1 MSTAALADTY
11 RLIAELLLH
20 PDDRDEA
27 RIAALSPALGSVAPP
42 VRADI
47 ERFLADPGSGS
58 SHEYVQTLELSPPCP
73 LYLGVYLFEEPASC
87 RGAATS
93 GRNGYM
99 IELTG
104 LYRHFGFDLT
114 GRDLPDYLPVMV
126 DFLGITL
133 QTESRDGIGLRRRLL
148 EHYVQPGLE
157 PLREALAKYESP
169 YGLLVS
175 ALASCVEQDLQ
186 RMGDAPAWRPP
197 ADQSGRVA
205 SLPVLD
211 DAARSPSDGRAFITD
226 IEVRP

>member
-1 MSTAALADTY
+1 MDTAALADTY

-27 RIAALSPALGSVAPP
+27 RITALNPALGGAAPP

-87 RGAATS
+87 RGAGTS

-114 GRDLPDYLPVMV
+114 GRDLPDYLPIMV

-148 EHYVQPGLE
+148 EHYVGPGLE

-175 ALASCVEQDLQ
+175 ALASCVEQDLE
-186 RMGDAPAWRPP
+186 RMGDAPAWEPP
-197 ADQSGRVA
+197 ADRSGRVA

-211 DAARSPSDGRAFITD
+211 DPARSPSDGRALVMHM
-226 IEVRP
+226 EVRP